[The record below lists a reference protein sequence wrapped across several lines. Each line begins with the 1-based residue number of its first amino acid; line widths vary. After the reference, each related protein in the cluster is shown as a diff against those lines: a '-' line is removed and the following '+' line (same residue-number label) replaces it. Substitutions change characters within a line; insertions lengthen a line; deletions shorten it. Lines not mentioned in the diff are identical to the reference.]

1 MFLAFPF
8 SIINIAYL
16 VAGYK
21 QKMKK
26 TALIIKTVLMEKQ
39 CVQQWRRVEL
49 FHISYPHV

>member
-26 TALIIKTVLMEKQ
+26 TALTIKTVLHSFRFMPYLLETLAYTD
-39 CVQQWRRVEL
+39 VL
-49 FHISYPHV
+49 